1 MKGGG
6 EAGYRK
12 MGRGARFDTRVL
24 TFILSLLVG
33 ARFLAEPTG
42 SNTAIFFLPRRICGG
57 TKGIACV
64 PLVPVARELRVHFH
78 PALIVLDLVNTFP
91 EYGWKVLLRLARGNY
106 KRVVFAGVQI
116 SGEWECCSWL
126 RFRGEYY
133 LKKYT
138 IRIPLNHSRV
148 FVLTPSLWFFFS
160 LSLSFDSEMFQYH
173 FRIISI
179 ILLLKL
185 LLRNYGEIINDLSN
199 SSTLIFSYSF
209 ENFRNARVFHRR
221 SFNYPFQS
229 VNSFCTCFQKPFSPL
244 SSYPPHH

>member
-42 SNTAIFFLPRRICGG
+42 SNTAIFFLSRRICGG

-160 LSLSFDSEMFQYH
+160 LSLFRFGNH

-185 LLRNYGEIINDLSN
+185 LLRNYREIINDLSN
-199 SSTLIFSYSF
+199 SSTLILSYSF

-229 VNSFCTCFQKPFSPL
+229 VNSFCTCF
-244 SSYPPHH
+244 

>member
-116 SGEWECCSWL
+116 SREWECCSWL

-160 LSLSFDSEMFQYH
+160 LSLFRFGNH

-221 SFNYPFQS
+221 SFNYPFQ
-229 VNSFCTCFQKPFSPL
+229 V
-244 SSYPPHH
+244 

>member
-160 LSLSFDSEMFQYH
+160 LSLSLSIRKCFNITFES
-173 FRIISI
+173 FR
-179 ILLLKL
+179 
-185 LLRNYGEIINDLSN
+185 
-199 SSTLIFSYSF
+199 
-209 ENFRNARVFHRR
+209 
-221 SFNYPFQS
+221 
-229 VNSFCTCFQKPFSPL
+229 
-244 SSYPPHH
+244 